1 MSDVQHKRSLW
12 LGALCS
18 TLAPPIVLLLV
29 ALLLQSRTLSL
40 ANLLKG
46 MGGIF
51 FMATPVSF
59 LATLCLGLPL
69 ALLLRSLTAFSWASV
84 CIGSAAI
91 GAVSFAIFSW
101 VISWNHQTPGLS
113 QYVIGAVLGLVS
125 GVAFC
130 VGSGPN
136 SSSKRTREKPRAA

>member
-18 TLAPPIVLLLV
+18 TLAPPVVLLLV
-29 ALLLQSRTLSL
+29 ALLLQSRAPSL
-40 ANLLKG
+40 DNLLKG
-46 MGGIF
+46 IGGIF
-51 FMATPVSF
+51 FIATPVSF

-69 ALLLRSLTAFSWASV
+69 ALLLRSLRAFSWVSV

-91 GAVSFAIFSW
+91 GAVSFALFSW
-101 VISWNHQTPGLS
+101 VVSWNHQAPGSS
-113 QYVIGAVLGLVS
+113 QYAIGAVLGLVS

-130 VGSGPN
+130 AGSGPN
-136 SSSKRTREKPRAA
+136 SSSKRTRKKPRAA